1 MTEESLRQS
10 LRVVITGHVDHGK
23 STVIGRLLVE
33 TGALPQGK
41 LERIRSYC
49 ERNSKPF
56 EFAFLL
62 DALKDEQAQG
72 ITVEASRIF
81 FKTPLRDYII
91 VDAPGHV
98 EFLRNMVSGASQ
110 ASAALLVL
118 DAKEGVRENSRRHG
132 YLLSMLGIGQVV
144 VLVNKMDLVGY
155 GEEAFLAL
163 SAEYRAFLSGIGVT
177 AAHFIPVS
185 GLHGDNL
192 AERSARMGWYHGQ
205 TVLEALDSFAA
216 EPSLTALPFRM
227 PVQGVCK
234 FTNEPDARRVVVGSA
249 ESGSLSVG
257 DEVVFYPSG
266 KSSSVRAIEEF
277 PSTLRTRIFAGMAT
291 GFSLADE
298 IYVRRGEIAAR
309 REDPPPH
316 VATRFKT
323 RLIWL
328 GREPLS
334 PGKDYI
340 LKSGAARVT
349 ARLGEVSRVLDSST
363 LETRERAANIAR
375 HEVAD
380 CVLET
385 ASAIAFDLAGENV
398 VCGRFVLI
406 DDHEICGGGLI
417 HEALGDDSSWVRD
430 KVLSRNIKWQGSS
443 IPRKRRAERYG
454 QKPALVLV
462 TGARDSQRKAVAR
475 ALESRLFELG
485 RSVYFLGIGSALYG
499 VSADIRDADNHPED
513 IRRLAEIA
521 HIIMDSGLILIV
533 SAGELKQE
541 DLDIIQTAIDV
552 DRIETVWVGP
562 SVTTDLVPDAVVP
575 ETTAEDAVAAVL
587 KRL

>member
-1 MTEESLRQS
+1 MTEESLRSS

-56 EFAFLL
+56 EYAFLL

-81 FKTPLRDYII
+81 FKTPLRDYIV

-98 EFLRNMVSGASQ
+98 EFLKNMVSGASQ

-132 YLLSMLGIGQVV
+132 YLLSMLGIRQIA
-144 VLVNKMDLVGY
+144 VLVNKMDLVGHR
-155 GEEAFLAL
+155 EEAFLAL
-163 SAEYRAFLSGIGVT
+163 AAEYRAFLSRIGVT

-192 AERSARMGWYHGQ
+192 ARRSPRMPWYHGS
-205 TVLEALDSFAA
+205 TVLEALDSFSA
-216 EPSLTALPFRM
+216 EPSLSALPFRM
-227 PVQGVCK
+227 PVQGVYK
-234 FTNEPDARRVVVGSA
+234 FTNESDARRVVVGSA

-277 PSTLRTRIFAGMAT
+277 PATRRTRIFAGMAT

-309 REDPPPH
+309 REDPPPR
-316 VATRFKT
+316 VATRFRT

-328 GREPLS
+328 GREPLA

-340 LKSGAARVT
+340 LKAGTARVT
-349 ARLGEVSRVLDSST
+349 ARLGEITRVLDSSS
-363 LETRERAANIAR
+363 LETRERATNIAR
-375 HEVAD
+375 HEAAD

-385 ASAIAFDLAGENV
+385 SSAIAFDLADENAA
-398 VCGRFVLI
+398 CGRFVI
-406 DDHEICGGGLI
+406 VDDFEICGGGLI
-417 HEALGDDSSWVRD
+417 QEALPQKRPVR
-430 KVLSRNIKWQGSS
+430 
-443 IPRKRRAERYG
+443 RRGRT
-454 QKPALVLV
+454 PALVLV
-462 TGARDSQRKAVAR
+462 TGARDSQRKVAAQ
-475 ALESRLFELG
+475 ALESGISEGG
-485 RSVYFLGIGSALYG
+485 RSAYFLGIGNS
-499 VSADIRDADNHPED
+499 RED

-521 HIIMDSGLILIV
+521 RIIMDSGLILIV
-533 SAGELKQE
+533 SVGELRQ
-541 DLDIIQTAIDV
+541 DGLDVIRAQIGA
-552 DRIETVWVGP
+552 DRIETVWVGAP
-562 SVTTDLVPDAVVP
+562 VTTDLVPDALIT
-575 ETTAEDAVAAVL
+575 ETRPEDAAAAIL
-587 KRL
+587 SRLRRRGFLSS